1 MAEKAHVTSS
11 EAIELFRA
19 SLIAYVGKTR
29 PILEDGADEVSR
41 TRQWL
46 QNDRRIH
53 WENQLRR
60 RTKAL
65 EEAQQALFSSRLS
78 NLRETT
84 SAEQQAVARAK
95 RAVAEAEEKLKVVK
109 RWTRD
114 FDNHVDP
121 LVKQL
126 EGLRTMLANT
136 MPKAAAY
143 LAQTIKAIDAYVGVA
158 PAGVASLPQATAQEP
173 DASDSKGG
181 IS

>member
-11 EAIELFRA
+11 EAIEAFRA
-19 SLIAYVGKTR
+19 NLISYVGKTR
-29 PILEDGADEVSR
+29 PILDDGADEVSR

-46 QNDRRIH
+46 QNDRRLH
-53 WENQLRR
+53 WESQLRR
-60 RTKAL
+60 RSKVL
-65 EEAQQALFSSRLS
+65 EEAQQALFSSRIS

-84 SAEQQAVARAK
+84 SAEQQAVNRAR

-136 MPKAAAY
+136 MPKAAAH
-143 LAQTIKAIDAYVGVA
+143 LVQTIRAIEAY
-158 PAGVASLPQATAQEP
+158 AGVQSVGGTSPAPELPQKPEGEGS
-173 DASDSKGG
+173 DAV
-181 IS
+181 

>member
-1 MAEKAHVTSS
+1 MAEKAHVSSS
-11 EAIELFRA
+11 EAIEAFRA

-46 QNDRRIH
+46 ENDRRIH

-60 RTKAL
+60 RTKTL

-84 SAEQQAVARAK
+84 SAEQQAVNRAK

-143 LAQTIKAIDAYVGVA
+143 IVQTVKAIDAYVGVA
-158 PAGVASLPQATAQEP
+158 PVGAASVAPTPEP
-173 DASDSKGG
+173 SEGSKEEAS
-181 IS
+181 